1 MASILKGVLI
11 ILDGL
16 GDRPC
21 PELNGLTPLEAAH
34 TPQLDALVLK
44 GMCGQVDPLFP
55 GVPVDTHTGVAMLM
69 GLPQQAAIRLA
80 RGPVEAAGIGLSLQ
94 PGDVAIRC
102 NFATLRDNNG
112 RLQVVDRRAGRIQE
126 ETDELAALL
135 QGVDL
140 GDRITADL
148 HAASQHR
155 AVLHL
160 KGFGLSDEISDTD
173 PGVIN
178 VGSNILPCRPLSSNP
193 AAAITARAL
202 NRFIWIAYERLSNS
216 EICKK
221 RLANGSP
228 AANGIISRSAGK
240 HEQLHT
246 IINHCGIRAAVI
258 AGEQTV
264 IGLARLF
271 GFKPVQK
278 PEFTAMQ
285 DTDITAKV
293 AATIVALEHHDF
305 VVMHIKSPDVSAHDR
320 KPKEKMKLFERF
332 DRELTP
338 LLNEKIVLA
347 VSGDHCTDSN
357 QGRHCGDP
365 VPSLLYA
372 PKGRADQCVAFG
384 ESHCMQGGL
393 GRISATAF
401 LTCML
406 DNMGVLSTFQQS
418 DAFLFFPSI

>member
-1 MASILKGVLI
+1 MASIHKGVLI

-21 PELNGLTPLEAAH
+21 PALNGLTPLEAAH
-34 TPQLDALVLK
+34 TPRLDGLVEK
-44 GMCGQVDPLFP
+44 GMCAMVDPLFP
-55 GVPVDTHTGVAMLM
+55 GVPVDTHTGIALLM
-69 GLPQQAAIRLA
+69 GLPQQAAINLA

-102 NFATLRDNNG
+102 NFATLKDNKG
-112 RLQVVDRRAGRIQE
+112 RLQVVDRRAGRIRQ

-135 QGVDL
+135 QNVDL

-160 KGFGLSDEISDTD
+160 RGFGLSAEISDTD

-178 VGSNILPCRPLSSNP
+178 VGSNILPCRPLSSDP

-202 NRFIWIAYERLSNS
+202 NRFIWLAYEKLNSS
-216 EICKK
+216 EIC
-221 RLANGSP
+221 RRRQLDGSP
-228 AANGIISRSAGK
+228 VANGIISRSAGK

-246 IINHCGIRAAVI
+246 IIDHCGIRAAVI
-258 AGEQTV
+258 AGEETV

-271 GFKPVQK
+271 GFKSVQK
-278 PEFTAMQ
+278 PEFTAMP
-285 DTDITAKV
+285 DTDLAAKV
-293 AATIVALEHHDF
+293 AATIEALKHHDF
-305 VVMHIKSPDVSAHDR
+305 VIMHVKGPDVSAHDQ
-320 KPKEKMKLFERF
+320 KPLEKMALLERF
-332 DRELTP
+332 DLEIAP
-338 LLNEKIVLA
+338 LLKEQTILA
-347 VSGDHCTDSN
+347 VSGDHSTDSN

-372 PKGRADQCVAFG
+372 PRGRTDQCVAFG
-384 ESHCMQGGL
+384 ERHCWQSGM
-393 GRISATAF
+393 GRINATAF

-406 DNMGVLSTFQQS
+406 DNMGALSTFRQP
-418 DAFLFFPSI
+418 DAFLFFPK